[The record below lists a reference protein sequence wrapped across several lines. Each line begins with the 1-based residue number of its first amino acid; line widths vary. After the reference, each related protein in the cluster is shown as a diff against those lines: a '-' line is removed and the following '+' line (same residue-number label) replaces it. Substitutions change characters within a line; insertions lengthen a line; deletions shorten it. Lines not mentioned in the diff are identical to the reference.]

1 MSASPVLFHPSC
13 SDISNNMEIMEV
25 ANGGECVPSLQTST
39 PPLLEPY
46 IKTEEEEKTILRS
59 LRQEYLGL
67 VESLMA
73 AEDIVFEKLNAS
85 KPPSRMALY
94 FSTQINAM
102 ELKEMKTVRFLQK
115 GIEKHRQCT
124 TDDVVRNG
132 EEYIKEVC
140 LMNECVQRDIF
151 ASFEHNEWKIYL
163 PQEKNSESLHFQTI
177 LRECLKDVAT
187 WLRDYLFMSMTTLRN
202 LSKKIYLEALVIP
215 KEEPTN

>member
-25 ANGGECVPSLQTST
+25 ANGGECVPSLRTST
-39 PPLLEPY
+39 PPLFEPY

-115 GIEKHRQCT
+115 GIEKHRQWT
-124 TDDVVRNG
+124 TDDVVGNG

-140 LMNECVQRDIF
+140 LMNECVQRDII

-163 PQEKNSESLHFQTI
+163 PQEKNSESFHFQTI

-202 LSKKIYLEALVIP
+202 LSRKIYLEALVIP

>member
-25 ANGGECVPSLQTST
+25 ANGGECVPSLRTST
-39 PPLLEPY
+39 PPLFEPY

-115 GIEKHRQCT
+115 GIEKHRQWT

-140 LMNECVQRDIF
+140 LMNECVQRDII

-163 PQEKNSESLHFQTI
+163 PQEKNSESFHFQTI
-177 LRECLKDVAT
+177 LLECL
-187 WLRDYLFMSMTTLRN
+187 
-202 LSKKIYLEALVIP
+202 
-215 KEEPTN
+215 

>member
-25 ANGGECVPSLQTST
+25 ANGGECVPSLRTST
-39 PPLLEPY
+39 PPLFEPY

-59 LRQEYLGL
+59 QRQEYLGL

-85 KPPSRMALY
+85 KPSSRMALY

-102 ELKEMKTVRFLQK
+102 ELKEMKTVRSLQK
-115 GIEKHRQCT
+115 GIEKHRQWT
-124 TDDVVRNG
+124 TDDVVCNG

-140 LMNECVQRDIF
+140 LMNECVQRDII

-163 PQEKNSESLHFQTI
+163 PQEKNSESFHFQTI

-202 LSKKIYLEALVIP
+202 LSRKIYLEALVIP

>member
-25 ANGGECVPSLQTST
+25 ANGGECVPSLRTST
-39 PPLLEPY
+39 PPLFEPY

-115 GIEKHRQCT
+115 GIEKYRQWT

-140 LMNECVQRDIF
+140 LMNECVQRDII

-163 PQEKNSESLHFQTI
+163 PQEKNSESFHFQTI

-202 LSKKIYLEALVIP
+202 LSRKIYLEALVIP

>member
-25 ANGGECVPSLQTST
+25 ANGGECVPSLRTST
-39 PPLLEPY
+39 PPLFEPY

-94 FSTQINAM
+94 FSTQVNAM
-102 ELKEMKTVRFLQK
+102 ELKEMKTVRFHQK
-115 GIEKHRQCT
+115 GIEKHRQWT

-140 LMNECVQRDIF
+140 LMNECVQRDII

-163 PQEKNSESLHFQTI
+163 PQEKNSESFHFQTI

-202 LSKKIYLEALVIP
+202 LSRKIYLEALVIP

>member
-1 MSASPVLFHPSC
+1 MFH
-13 SDISNNMEIMEV
+13 
-25 ANGGECVPSLQTST
+25 LYKTST
-39 PPLLEPY
+39 PPLFEPY

-115 GIEKHRQCT
+115 VIEKHRQWT

-140 LMNECVQRDIF
+140 LMN
-151 ASFEHNEWKIYL
+151 
-163 PQEKNSESLHFQTI
+163 
-177 LRECLKDVAT
+177 
-187 WLRDYLFMSMTTLRN
+187 
-202 LSKKIYLEALVIP
+202 
-215 KEEPTN
+215 

>member
-1 MSASPVLFHPSC
+1 
-13 SDISNNMEIMEV
+13 MEIMEV
-25 ANGGECVPSLQTST
+25 ANGGECVPSLRTST
-39 PPLLEPY
+39 PPLFEPY

-59 LRQEYLGL
+59 QRQEYLGL

-102 ELKEMKTVRFLQK
+102 ELKEMKTVRSLQK
-115 GIEKHRQCT
+115 GIEKHRQWT
-124 TDDVVRNG
+124 TDDVVHNG

-140 LMNECVQRDIF
+140 LMNECVQRDII

-163 PQEKNSESLHFQTI
+163 PQEKNSESFHFQTI
-177 LRECLKDVAT
+177 LRECLKDIAT

-202 LSKKIYLEALVIP
+202 LSRKIYLEALVIP

>member
-25 ANGGECVPSLQTST
+25 ANGGECVPSLRTST
-39 PPLLEPY
+39 PPLFEPY

-115 GIEKHRQCT
+115 GLEKHRQWT
-124 TDDVVRNG
+124 TDDVVRNR

-140 LMNECVQRDIF
+140 LMNECVQRDII

-163 PQEKNSESLHFQTI
+163 PQEKNSESFHFQTI

-202 LSKKIYLEALVIP
+202 LSRKIYLEALVIP